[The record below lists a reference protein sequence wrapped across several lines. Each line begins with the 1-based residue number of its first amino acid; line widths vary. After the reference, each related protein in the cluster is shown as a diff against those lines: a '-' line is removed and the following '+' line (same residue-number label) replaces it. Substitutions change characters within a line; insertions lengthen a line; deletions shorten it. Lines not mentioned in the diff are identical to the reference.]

1 MEYNARHTNGK
12 NGKGIHGSLLPL
24 DVEAWIKMENADK
37 SKQEL
42 IRELEA
48 LRHHTTELEADQAT
62 LKLTVEALR
71 GSEKQFWDLLAGSI
85 QGIIIL
91 RDDTPLFVNQAYA
104 DMYGYETPEDI
115 LQMDSILPLIAPH
128 EQDRLAQYY
137 DIRLQGGDA
146 PTHYEH
152 QAIRKDG
159 TSFWVENTASR
170 IMWDG
175 APATMSTIV
184 DITERKQ
191 SEAQL
196 AKVQTQLVDAIES
209 LTAAFVYY
217 DADDRLV
224 PSFRIGLHSTTISV
238 YKEEMPR
245 PITNTKRSG
254 KTGPLSGWKIPHL
267 VLCGMVHQR
276 P

>member
-1 MEYNARHTNGK
+1 
-12 NGKGIHGSLLPL
+12 
-24 DVEAWIKMENADK
+24 MENADK

-48 LRHHTTELEADQAT
+48 LRQHTTELEADQAT

-71 GSEKQFWDLLAGSI
+71 GSEKQFQDLIAGSI

-91 RDDTPLFVNQAYA
+91 RDSTPLFVNQAYA
-104 DMYGYETPEDI
+104 EMYGYETPEDI

-159 TSFWVENTASR
+159 TSFWVESR
-170 IMWDG
+170 VRVVMGRSPCRARDEHRRH
-175 APATMSTIV
+175 PPQTSRRSPP
-184 DITERKQ
+184 RK
-191 SEAQL
+191 
-196 AKVQTQLVDAIES
+196 
-209 LTAAFVYY
+209 
-217 DADDRLV
+217 
-224 PSFRIGLHSTTISV
+224 
-238 YKEEMPR
+238 
-245 PITNTKRSG
+245 
-254 KTGPLSGWKIPHL
+254 
-267 VLCGMVHQR
+267 
-276 P
+276 